1 MKISMEHQN
10 SLITGRVIGSKGAS
24 KKTAFSLVSVSN
36 PDIILWSVKPSEE
49 GIENGL
55 ITRLWNM
62 KNDSETATLKLNNP
76 ISEAWKTTH
85 IETNEK
91 KLTPSADELKVDFK
105 QNQIKTFRI
114 LVK

>member
-1 MKISMEHQN
+1 
-10 SLITGRVIGSKGAS
+10 LVTGAVTGHVGAS
-24 KKTAFSLVSVSN
+24 NKNTFSLLSFSN
-36 PDIILWSVKPSEE
+36 PNIILWSAKSSEE

-62 KNDSETATLKLNNP
+62 KNTAQTTTLKLNNP
-76 ISEAWKTTH
+76 IVEAWQTTH

-91 KLTPSADELKVDFK
+91 KLIPSADELKVGFK

-114 LVK
+114 VVKK